1 MKVLLNKCYGGYSFS
16 EEFVKHLI
24 FNDIVSNYTNYH
36 NLQRHDQ
43 RVIEEAIKF
52 GLDNASGMCA
62 SLEVR
67 EVPDGANYSISE
79 YDGMESIDN
88 IWIEVSLHELR
99 YGLKQSQVQMVLKGC
114 NIKPIKLEEL

>member
-24 FNDIVSNYTNYH
+24 FNDIVPNYTNYH

-88 IWIEVSLHELR
+88 IWIEVSVHDLK
-99 YGLKQSQVQMVLKGC
+99 YGLKQNQLQMVMKGC
-114 NIKPIKLEEL
+114 NVKPIKLHEL

>member
-24 FNDIVSNYTNYH
+24 YNDIVPDYTNYH

-43 RVIEEAIKF
+43 RVVEEAIKF

-79 YDGMESIDN
+79 YDGMESIDH
-88 IWIEVSLHELR
+88 IWIDVHVHELK
-99 YGLKQSQVQMVLKGC
+99 YGLKQHQLQMVMKGC